1 MALCRVLC
9 MDFIANG
16 AIGETD
22 EMGNARY
29 SQEDITE
36 GIQYADWLLGDGY
49 TKEPFYHFDLVR
61 FKRWCIKKNPPA
73 RMSVGFMEGSNNTG
87 GNIMLELDYTHQ
99 GRRPSAM
106 QVVADWKKAGE
117 PHEFTVE
124 YGETFA
130 EFVRTERMISIFS
143 ERARPVWDA
152 HGNGCSGFRRD
163 AIVAMLNK
171 HELAKGDK

>member
-49 TKEPFYHFDLVR
+49 TKEPFYQFDLVR
-61 FKRWCIKKNPPA
+61 FKRWCIKKNPPV
-73 RMSVGFMEGSNNTG
+73 RVPVGFIEGSNNRG
-87 GNIMLELDYTHQ
+87 GNIMILARREARQKRAERGAEVLDRFNAIRGQSRADEADLRDLLSDLMHYARQRKINFDEELTTARMNFD
-99 GRRPSAM
+99 
-106 QVVADWKKAGE
+106 
-117 PHEFTVE
+117 
-124 YGETFA
+124 A
-130 EFVRTERMISIFS
+130 E
-143 ERARPVWDA
+143 
-152 HGNGCSGFRRD
+152 
-163 AIVAMLNK
+163 
-171 HELAKGDK
+171 